1 MIDLLPYV
9 DLTHIIVTAMLVA
22 IIWVIQVLHYPTFRF
37 IDPDKEI
44 EFHKFHTSSISPIV
58 APLMVAELILVSLGL
73 YLNFTSLSV
82 TLLTFVIVIWL
93 STFLIQV
100 PTHKKLS
107 DDYNKSLIDRLIK
120 TNWIRTICWTA
131 KLVLMIAFF
140 YN

>member
-1 MIDLLPYV
+1 MIDLLPYI
-9 DLTHIIVTAMLVA
+9 DLAHIIVTAMLVA
-22 IIWVIQVLHYPTFRF
+22 IIWIIQVLHYPTFRF

-44 EFHKFHTSSISPIV
+44 EFHKFHTFSISPIV

-73 YLNFTSLSV
+73 YFDFSILSIA
-82 TLLTFVIVIWL
+82 LLTIVVAIWL

-100 PTHKKLS
+100 PLHKELS
-107 DDYNKSLIDRLIK
+107 NDYKSSIVERLIM
-120 TNWIRTICWTA
+120 TNWIRTICWTV